1 MHITGIKS
9 LQGVWSAKKLNAS
22 AGWVYSLE
30 FQAHIHKISL
40 MQVLLATGYHHD
52 NSVIITAITTVNG
65 GCSNVS
71 QWGNALAQ

>member
-22 AGWVYSLE
+22 VGWVHSLE
-30 FQAHIHKISL
+30 FKAHIHKYSL
-40 MQVLLATGYHHD
+40 MQVLLATGYRHD
-52 NSVIITAITTVNG
+52 NSVIITVITTVNG

-71 QWGNALAQ
+71 QWENDLAQ